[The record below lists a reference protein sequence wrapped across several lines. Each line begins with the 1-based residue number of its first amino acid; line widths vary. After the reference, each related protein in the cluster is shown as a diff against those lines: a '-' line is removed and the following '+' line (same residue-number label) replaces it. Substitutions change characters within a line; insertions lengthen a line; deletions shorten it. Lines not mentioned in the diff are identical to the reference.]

1 MPSLIAIG
9 AINQNTPQQNA
20 GLFIGE
26 GNIGGWDA
34 NMKLS
39 QGHGGTFGFFNG
51 FPLQVNILFDDFE
64 AVDGAINDTDIK
76 SSIATNA

>member
-1 MPSLIAIG
+1 MPSFIAIG

-39 QGHGGTFGFFNG
+39 QGHGGTYGFFNA
-51 FPLQVNILFDDFE
+51 FPMQLNILLDNFE
-64 AVDGAINDTDIK
+64 AVDGAINDPDVK
-76 SSIATNA
+76 VSAVVNA

>member
-1 MPSLIAIG
+1 MPSLIVFG

-34 NMKLS
+34 NMKLA
-39 QGHGGTFGFFNG
+39 QGHGGTFGFFNAY
-51 FPLQVNILFDDFE
+51 PVQVNIHFDNFQL
-64 AVDGAINDTDIK
+64 VDGVMNDNDVK
-76 SSIATNA
+76 SSVVGNA